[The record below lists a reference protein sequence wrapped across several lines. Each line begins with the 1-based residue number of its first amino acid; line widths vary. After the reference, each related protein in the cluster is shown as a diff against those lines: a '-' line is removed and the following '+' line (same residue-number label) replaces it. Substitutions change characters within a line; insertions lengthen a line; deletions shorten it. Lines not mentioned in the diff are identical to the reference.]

1 MLYIAPEHIALCT
14 IAAKF
19 NIHDPCL
26 YICNVEGSVKV
37 DESGCDGV
45 GWVIW
50 MVEDEV
56 DENR

>member
-1 MLYIAPEHIALCT
+1 MLYIALEHIALCT

-26 YICNVEGSVKV
+26 YICNIEGSVKV
-37 DESGCDGV
+37 DGV

>member
-1 MLYIAPEHIALCT
+1 MLYIALEHIALCT

-56 DENR
+56 D